1 MTNHEAVSTERQA
14 NRFKAHGCYKVSK
27 IKEQYSDCQD
37 SYDLST
43 EGSRVAI
50 SDGATQSFYS
60 GLWSQILCRQYCSW
74 PNLIS
79 QSQWTEWSDVARAQW
94 LEQVNEKLEELKKA
108 GKPSWIECL
117 NGIKLKKDAFATF
130 IGISLEDSYL
140 HGICIGDSCA
150 MLVKLA
156 PMDLDSKGCQEDH
169 SIIRIFP
176 GLWQHSFDS
185 RTTGLSSYNS
195 EINHNPEFFDIPVP
209 ADKDDY
215 RILLMTDALA
225 HYVID
230 MESKGTSII
239 NSLISLGTPE
249 EFAQYIDECRETGL
263 ANDDTTLIIVEIA
276 DNADSSDHENG
287 QEYIDC
293 PISSTSHD
301 LQVKQELVDAE
312 NESSIH
318 HSLQPSV
325 NPLPLALTSS
335 SPKSPENRPT
345 DSDVCREQE
354 SSPLSPAHI
363 STDETDLQLQSE
375 KEIANQRIAD
385 CQSLLDKTDAKPLN
399 STLEQS
405 KRPSSQ
411 SINLPPVP
419 SKKNEI
425 EHRGSKSNLITIIRR
440 LYDGTKPFFRSKF

>member
-1 MTNHEAVSTERQA
+1 MTDHEAVSTERQTTK
-14 NRFKAHGCYKVSK
+14 FIAHGCYKVSK

-43 EGSRVAI
+43 EGTRVAI

-79 QSQWTEWSDVARAQW
+79 QRQWTEWSAFARAQW

-195 EINHNPEFFDIPVP
+195 ELNHHPEFFDIPVP
-209 ADKDDY
+209 AGKEDY

-230 MESKGTSII
+230 MENKGMSII
-239 NSLISLGTPE
+239 NSLISLSTPE
-249 EFAQYIDECRETGL
+249 EFAQYIDKCRETGL
-263 ANDDTTLIIVEIA
+263 ANDDATLIIVEIA
-276 DNADSSDHENG
+276 DSAGCSELEKG
-287 QEYIDC
+287 QGDINCSRSLAIDNMQ
-293 PISSTSHD
+293 D
-301 LQVKQELVDAE
+301 EEEFVDAKDVHLA
-312 NESSIH
+312 SV
-318 HSLQPSV
+318 SLQPSV
-325 NPLPLALTSS
+325 DPLQLPLLPGSVGADEAKPASTDINTKQEPGTISQSNIAPKESDQELQSTSEIPDQATIGYPNPLDMADAKLVDSTPDKDKKP
-335 SPKSPENRPT
+335 SPK
-345 DSDVCREQE
+345 
-354 SSPLSPAHI
+354 PLSFVLGKKNLNDFCSYPN
-363 STDETDLQLQSE
+363 TL
-375 KEIANQRIAD
+375 N
-385 CQSLLDKTDAKPLN
+385 SLLRRAY
-399 STLEQS
+399 S
-405 KRPSSQ
+405 KLTRSF
-411 SINLPPVP
+411 LF
-419 SKKNEI
+419 KK
-425 EHRGSKSNLITIIRR
+425 
-440 LYDGTKPFFRSKF
+440 